1 MQSAANQYSI
11 GQLKRQAIVKSVKE
25 ICPMRSRWEEEQWG
39 PVIPCQT
46 PDTRCFKQRPTGMVT
61 QPSSIKSHPPL
72 TQHYLCPSLSSLEVW
87 QVLSTKHGLSERLVS
102 LWLGPGFSLFLLP
115 LWNSYGNSMFLGV
128 QCYNSVI
135 AEAVRGGRV
144 LDLHSSRMAT
154 VPVILRLAWEKPERR
169 RNLHVASLP

>member
-1 MQSAANQYSI
+1 MQSAAHQYSI

-72 TQHYLCPSLSSLEVW
+72 TQHCLCPSLSSMVVW

-102 LWLGPGFSLFLLP
+102 LTGTRLQPFSSPTVKFL
-115 LWNSYGNSMFLGV
+115 WKFHVLGV

-135 AEAVRGGRV
+135 AEAVWGGRGFR
-144 LDLHSSRMAT
+144 SSFLQDGYST
-154 VPVILRLAWEKPERR
+154 
-169 RNLHVASLP
+169 SLS